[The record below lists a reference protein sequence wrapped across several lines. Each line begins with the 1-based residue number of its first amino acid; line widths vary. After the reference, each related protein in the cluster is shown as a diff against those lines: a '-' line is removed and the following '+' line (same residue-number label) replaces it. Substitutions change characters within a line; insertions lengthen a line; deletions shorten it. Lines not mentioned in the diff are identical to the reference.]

1 MSEKLDKNRFN
12 VQPGEAVGVI
22 AAQSIGEPGTQFV
35 LRVFHSAGVLSLVST
50 KGLPRLIELID
61 ARKKPKSPSMVIY
74 LNKTVSKS
82 FNEAKQILKKIEKV
96 RVKDLIS
103 NFNEDLEAKVLIL
116 NLNSAKLDQY
126 KVTQK
131 AILNKLLKD
140 PDINVSELERNKI
153 RIKLKKIKH
162 QRKTKFD
169 KPKNTD
175 KAEKEDKEKEF
186 STKATRVAFIDLLNS
201 IIFGIPNIDKAVIKE
216 DKENKFYIVTSGS
229 NLEEVIKL
237 DNIDKSRCYSNDPFE
252 VLEVYGIE
260 AARNTIANEIKTV
273 LDEENITVSFRHIG
287 LLTDTMT
294 FYGLIKSVGRKGIAG
309 KKESVFARAAYEE
322 TVKHFTNAAVFGE
335 EDKLRGVAENI
346 LIGKQVQVGT
356 GRVKLVIKN
365 KDLSKLI

>member
-1 MSEKLDKNRFN
+1 MNDKSNKNKFN
-12 VQPGEAVGVI
+12 VQPGEAVGII

-74 LNKTVSKS
+74 LNKTASKS
-82 FNEAKQILKKIEKV
+82 FSEAKQILKKIEKV

-103 NFNEDLEAKVLIL
+103 NFNEDLESKVLIL
-116 NLNSAKLDQY
+116 NLDSNKLNQY

-131 AILNKLLKD
+131 AILNRLLKD
-140 PDINVSELERNKI
+140 PNINVSEIESNKI
-153 RIKLKKIKH
+153 RIKIKKVKH
-162 QRKTKFD
+162 QRKTTLNKI
-169 KPKNTD
+169 KIK
-175 KAEKEDKEKEF
+175 KEDEEEEF
-186 STKATRVAFIDLLNS
+186 STKATRVAFVDLLNS

-216 DKENKFYIVTSGS
+216 DAENKFYIITSGS

-252 VLEVYGIE
+252 VLSVYGIE

-346 LIGKQVQVGT
+346 LIGKQIQVGT